1 MISHK
6 KTFSYFVDFPLQN
19 FIFLGEFPSF
29 SPDLSHDFPHHFPHC
44 PMICQQNSLSART
57 SSSPPHGLHHEP
69 VGRLQTPESRA
80 IAQAAHAEAHIGED
94 LAQWRG
100 VWFFPETKLWEIRR
114 ISMEIHRKILVK
126 WMFLV
131 VPGEM
136 V

>member
-1 MISHK
+1 
-6 KTFSYFVDFPLQN
+6 
-19 FIFLGEFPSF
+19 
-29 SPDLSHDFPHHFPHC
+29 
-44 PMICQQNSLSART
+44 MICQQNSLSART

-100 VWFFPETKLWEIRR
+100 VWFFPETKPWEIRR
-114 ISMEIHRKILVK
+114 ISMEIHRKFLVK

-131 VPGEM
+131 VFMRKSWGNGIKQAILCEIIWIKLGDNGIFWPRNTKKY
-136 V
+136 